1 MRKYHMDFIF
11 VKTEEE
17 AIVACANF
25 NHWATPYCRRK
36 HPAHYTPWTSQDGT
50 RHLFVVFFWA

>member
-1 MRKYHMDFIF
+1 MDFIF
-11 VKTEEE
+11 LETEEE

-50 RHLFVVFFWA
+50 QHRFIVFFWA